1 MLSQGVAKVRLSPVP
16 EHDVRLVMARPAGGA
31 SGAVLSMV
39 PTAKPS
45 AGDPAGR
52 FASTPLCPLVA
63 SAMDQAGPS

>member
-1 MLSQGVAKVRLSPVP
+1 
-16 EHDVRLVMARPAGGA
+16 
-31 SGAVLSMV
+31 MV